1 MTAPERYER
10 HESGPQESMRT
21 YRGDPNYTVVSGV
34 PPRRVRVGSDGMLW
48 GEVPVVPVQG
58 RAAPP
63 APAGQAADEPGRRIT
78 VSVPHPQG
86 PVAAVPAHRADE
98 APAAGQA
105 VPDVDGFD
113 LRPDPM
119 EMDTPAAFM
128 VALRQYR
135 RWAGSPP
142 YREMSD
148 RCGNVYSASAMCAAL
163 GASVLPKYTMLNA
176 LILGCG
182 GDEKEFQRWIT
193 AWRVLDARE
202 CGEEEHLAR
211 PPVVLVPPNK
221 DDQGAPP
228 GRDEGPGPRRGRR

>member
-1 MTAPERYER
+1 MTATERF
-10 HESGPQESMRT
+10 ESGPQESMRT
-21 YRGDPNYTVVSGV
+21 YRGDPDYVVVSGV

-63 APAGQAADEPGRRIT
+63 SPAGPGADGRIT

-86 PVAAVPAHRADE
+86 PAVSAVPSHHTDE
-98 APAAGQA
+98 GPSGGQA
-105 VPDVDGFD
+105 VPDIDGFD

-119 EMDTPAAFM
+119 QMETPAAFM

-142 YREMSD
+142 YREMAD

-163 GASVLPKYTMLNA
+163 GASELPKYTMLNA

-182 GDEKEFQRWIT
+182 GDEKEFQRWLT
-193 AWRVLDARE
+193 AWRVLDGQE
-202 CGEEEHLAR
+202 KGEEAPTR
-211 PPVVLVPPNK
+211 PPMVLLPPDK
-221 DDQGAPP
+221 K
-228 GRDEGPGPRRGRR
+228 E